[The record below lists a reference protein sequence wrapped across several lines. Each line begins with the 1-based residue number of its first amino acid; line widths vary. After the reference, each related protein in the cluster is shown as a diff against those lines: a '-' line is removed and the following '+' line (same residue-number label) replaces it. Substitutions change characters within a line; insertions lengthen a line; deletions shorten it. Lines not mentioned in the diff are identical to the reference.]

1 MPYRPLNHNEYAIVQ
16 RTLYDVRG
24 LNEGFAESLFMAYKA
39 KALHDDVPE
48 FDIFTSSEH
57 ERLASKG
64 IDTEKFKG
72 LVGTDFFIALDNA
85 IADSDGKSEK
95 IPKNTFTWLF
105 GDESPL
111 DAKHKRLRVL
121 FFNSARYRKQALRY
135 YVEEN
140 IIQDTDDISHIRN
153 QLESFAKKYPGLRQG
168 VISNYELYFGDPSQF
183 SYEQVKRR
191 KTFLTDQEARN
202 LFLTF
207 YNLPVNWSIT
217 DIKDYLRK
225 VGLES
230 GSLSPDQVEQWN
242 NKEFALEL

>member
-48 FDIFTSSEH
+48 
-57 ERLASKG
+57 
-64 IDTEKFKG
+64 
-72 LVGTDFFIALDNA
+72 N
-85 IADSDGKSEK
+85 
-95 IPKNTFTWLF
+95 
-105 GDESPL
+105 
-111 DAKHKRLRVL
+111 
-121 FFNSARYRKQALRY
+121 
-135 YVEEN
+135 
-140 IIQDTDDISHIRN
+140 DISHIRN

-191 KTFLTDQEARN
+191 KTFLTNQEARN

-207 YNLPVNWSIT
+207 YNLPINWSIT
-217 DIKDYLRK
+217 DIKDFLRK
-225 VGLES
+225 VGIES
-230 GSLSPDQVEQWN
+230 GSLSPAQVEQWN
-242 NKEFALEL
+242 NKEFAIEL